1 MSGSLGM
8 IRLALSVRVAPL
20 PCVVMVQEFRRSDSR
35 FCCMYVKLVFDDVAS
50 PCNKATESSMSP
62 VSPNRLAAT
71 ITRRACVFIRNG
83 RVHADVHDTVCE
95 KALVGG
101 KRDLRSASPELTHVF
116 TDAFPRPTYTGKVA
130 GGQKKPM
137 R

>member
-50 PCNKATESSMSP
+50 PCNKATESSLSP

-101 KRDLRSASPELTHVF
+101 KRDRRSASPELTHVF

-130 GGQKKPM
+130 GGQKRPM